1 MPAMTEA
8 QAIAE
13 GRLIVSTQD
22 DNGDW
27 QVVSYGP
34 SSAEKLASHEAGT
47 CGTTCSHCHQALAE
61 EIGEDAAIGAMYLRT
76 FGKEMP
82 KQNVDGPSEP

>member
-1 MPAMTEA
+1 MQAMTEA

-27 QVVSYGP
+27 RVVSYGA
-34 SSAEKLASHEAGT
+34 SSAELLASHAAGT
-47 CGTTCSHCHQALAE
+47 CGTTCSHCHQALAD
-61 EIGEDAAIGAMYLRT
+61 EIGEDAAIGAMHLRA

-82 KQNVDGPSEP
+82 EQNVDSLPET